1 MVVRLHGAWRAAAW
15 AEIKTEALVEENK
28 ELLKQL
34 RRQGN
39 EQQVRLQ
46 LCPPHV
52 TAGLS
57 VSGWSGRLSGWM
69 EDAYL
74 PP

>member
-39 EQQVRLQ
+39 EQQVRLVFCLQ
-46 LCPPHV
+46 
-52 TAGLS
+52 
-57 VSGWSGRLSGWM
+57 R
-69 EDAYL
+69 
-74 PP
+74 